1 MCSCDIICY
10 VTHLFIMR
18 RKFIQ
23 FVSIVL
29 ICIGAIITIIEDRQN
44 VRCLSFWALIIG
56 TIGSVVSMF
65 VPNKYVLKFTVNS
78 WNATNQR
85 DYSIKIRKTEHG
97 MGKNPISIIY
107 RFNEIS
113 NSYEKVVCDIENDKG
128 NIILR
133 ANSTFTGKVV
143 IIS

>member
-1 MCSCDIICY
+1 
-10 VTHLFIMR
+10 
-18 RKFIQ
+18 
-23 FVSIVL
+23 
-29 ICIGAIITIIEDRQN
+29 
-44 VRCLSFWALIIG
+44 
-56 TIGSVVSMF
+56 MF

-97 MGKNPISIIY
+97 MEKNPISIIY

>member
-1 MCSCDIICY
+1 MCSCNIICY

-56 TIGSVVSMF
+56 TIGSVA
-65 VPNKYVLKFTVNS
+65 VNS